1 MQATTRALYGRVG
14 LAAVLLATTLVLGM
28 SFAGSAVASTAYSAA
43 SAEPAPIPW
52 TGWHGRP
59 IERPH
64 KPVDVKALTTSVDYP
79 AGWSAGAVKEGSGYN
94 QPNGSKRVREVQ
106 RRLTR
111 LGYHTGPIDGLF
123 GPLTRSA
130 VQWFQIK
137 HGLRPT
143 GVVAATT
150 LAALHNPGVL
160 ASTRGKPQV
169 APTRQPLPAPVA
181 QPSSGGLP
189 RWVIPV
195 VFGLLGLMLLAVSIV
210 GLLVRS
216 NGRRAQRRLL
226 PPALTANTALFRV
239 APDADG
245 PVLGYVRSN
254 DVESAMAHTAAIMD
268 ACEEHGWMLERLIR
282 DTAPTSK
289 SRLEQP
295 GLSYALEE
303 LRKGEASRLVVH
315 ELDQL
320 AMSGTEL
327 RMMLGW
333 FLRTGVALSALDVGL
348 DTSTEEGRDAAA
360 ELLAAGRR
368 ESPAGDVESRRR
380 VSVQSAFGYRKTEG
394 VGTGS

>member
-1 MQATTRALYGRVG
+1 
-14 LAAVLLATTLVLGM
+14 
-28 SFAGSAVASTAYSAA
+28 
-43 SAEPAPIPW
+43 
-52 TGWHGRP
+52 
-59 IERPH
+59 
-64 KPVDVKALTTSVDYP
+64 
-79 AGWSAGAVKEGSGYN
+79 
-94 QPNGSKRVREVQ
+94 
-106 RRLTR
+106 
-111 LGYHTGPIDGLF
+111 
-123 GPLTRSA
+123 
-130 VQWFQIK
+130 
-137 HGLRPT
+137 
-143 GVVAATT
+143 
-150 LAALHNPGVL
+150 VL